1 MLRRPGA
8 TFDYDADGRAGDST
22 SLALVATLAP
32 AQPVESGA
40 KLLHYISAIVYYLLQ
55 YAAPAQPVAHGA
67 KLQLYYYTTALYTR
81 VLPQLVGHG
90 ATPT

>member
-32 AQPVESGA
+32 AQLVEYGA
-40 KLLHYISAIVYYLLQ
+40 KLPHYISAIVYYLLQ
-55 YAAPAQPVAHGA
+55 YDAIAQPVESGA
-67 KLQLYYYTTALYTR
+67 K
-81 VLPQLVGHG
+81 
-90 ATPT
+90 PT